1 MSDILRIGFIGSGF
15 IAKFLAVAM
24 KQVRHCELSAIS
36 QRSGSSELAAY
47 ARENGLG
54 DPVLT
59 NSTHELCTHC
69 DAIAILSPNYT
80 RVAIMEEISDA
91 VQNGS
96 ELTGVICEKPLGRTL
111 DEARKMTGLAH
122 NSGLLTAY
130 FENQLHMN
138 SINHALSQL
147 RPQQKAMGPFTLAR
161 STEEHAG
168 PHSAWFWDPTKQ
180 GGGVLSDMGCH
191 SIAICRHILTPE
203 NKSPLFLEPIAM
215 QCDTS
220 LLKWGQPQYRKQLKE
235 KYGVDYAE
243 TPAEDFA
250 TGIVTFRNPETGQIV
265 KGQFTDSWMYDKQ
278 GLRLSMDGLGPGY
291 AIEVNSLISPSEIF
305 IGDEAA
311 ESVADAE
318 LALEKSTASRGLLA
332 VQPNEADLYGYT
344 TELRDAVDSFLNGRD
359 AMLNWE
365 YGVEV
370 TFLVQAAYLA
380 AERKETIDLT
390 DTQVKKDLESYRS
403 LISQGR
409 GNEVLVPNGRTDE
422 WRNR

>member
-1 MSDILRIGFIGSGF
+1 MKDILRIGFIGSGF
-15 IAKFLAVAM
+15 IANFLAVAM
-24 KQVRHCELSAIS
+24 KQVRHCELSAIYR
-36 QRSGSSELAAY
+36 RSGSEELAGF
-47 ARENGLG
+47 ARDNALG
-54 DPVLT
+54 NPQLFLT
-59 NSTHELCTHC
+59 ITDLCNHC
-69 DAIAILSPNYT
+69 DAAVILSPNHT
-80 RVAIMEEISDA
+80 RLEIMEEIAAA
-91 VQNGS
+91 VQKGA
-96 ELTGVICEKPLGRTL
+96 ELKGVICEKPLGRTL
-111 DEARKMTGLAH
+111 SESRKMARLAKD
-122 NSGLLTAY
+122 SGLLTAY

-138 SINHALSQL
+138 SINHALAQL
-147 RPQQKAMGPFTLAR
+147 RPQQKAMGPITLAR

-168 PHSAWFWDPTKQ
+168 PHSAWFWDPTLQ

-220 LLKWGQPQYRKQLKE
+220 LLKWGLPEYRKQLKE
-235 KYGVDYAE
+235 RFGVDYE
-243 TPAEDFA
+243 KTPDEDFA
-250 TGIVTFRNPETGQIV
+250 TGIVTYRNPETGQIV

-291 AIEVNSLISPSEIF
+291 AMEVNSLVSPSEIF

-344 TELRDAVDSFLNGRD
+344 TELRDTVNSFLNGRD

-380 AERKETIDLT
+380 AEQRQTIDLT
-390 DTQVKKDLESYRS
+390 DPGVKEELESYRS

-409 GNEVLVPNGRTDE
+409 GNEVLIRTG
-422 WRNR
+422 